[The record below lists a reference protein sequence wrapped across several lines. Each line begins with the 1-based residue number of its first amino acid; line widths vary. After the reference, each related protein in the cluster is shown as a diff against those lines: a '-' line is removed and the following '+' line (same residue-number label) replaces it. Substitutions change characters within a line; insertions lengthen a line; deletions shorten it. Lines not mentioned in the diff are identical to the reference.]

1 MCGPLHSHVRRRCI
15 IPADGFYEG
24 GEAKGSDVDL
34 PEEPEAVRP
43 GWPMGRVAQAEQEAG
58 GVVHRHYEPNELD
71 GLFTTACLFSSDRE
85 TKSNGLMLLERL
97 SLKPSRC

>member
-15 IPADGFYEG
+15 IPVDGFYEG

-58 GVVHRHYEPNELD
+58 GVVHRHYD
-71 GLFTTACLFSSDRE
+71 GTE
-85 TKSNGLMLLERL
+85 
-97 SLKPSRC
+97 

>member
-1 MCGPLHSHVRRRCI
+1 MEPLALPEGRRYRSLDYVWPASRHVRRRCI

-58 GVVHRHYEPNELD
+58 GVVHRHYD
-71 GLFTTACLFSSDRE
+71 GTE
-85 TKSNGLMLLERL
+85 
-97 SLKPSRC
+97 

>member
-15 IPADGFYEG
+15 IRADGFYEG

-58 GVVHRHYEPNELD
+58 GVTVIMTEPNELD
-71 GLFTTACLFSSDRE
+71 GLFTTACLFFLRPGDE
-85 TKSNGLMLLERL
+85 EQWLDA
-97 SLKPSRC
+97 SRTPFVKAK